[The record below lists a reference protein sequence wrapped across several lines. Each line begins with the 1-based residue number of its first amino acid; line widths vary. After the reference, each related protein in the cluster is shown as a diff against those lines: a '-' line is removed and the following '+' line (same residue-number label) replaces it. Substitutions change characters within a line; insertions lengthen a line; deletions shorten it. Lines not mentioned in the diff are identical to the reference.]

1 MEHAALDLD
10 SADPVAVAGLLTMLL
25 EHAPAPAT
33 TQALEMVRPRFDDRD
48 WAQVMAAIAPVPV

>member
-1 MEHAALDLD
+1 MEHAALDFD

-48 WAQVMAAIAPVPV
+48 WAQVLAAIAPIPV